1 MRSKL
6 PNIALCFLATAGLA
20 ATAYLFFLPKQQ
32 GAHAEEEHVHEEFV
46 AMTSEQIEENGIL
59 IMVAEPGKVQTVVSA
74 PARILLNQ
82 DKVMHL
88 VPKVNGVVHDANKWV
103 GQRIKRGEVLA
114 VFESSEMAVT
124 KSSYLDALKKEA
136 LAASNLEREKQLH
149 ERQISAVQDFQ
160 NAVADQEA
168 ARIELELSR
177 QRLHTLGLSRR
188 EIDALPDADPTL
200 LRNYELRSPMN
211 GIVIEKTITKGE
223 LIDTTREI
231 YVIADPSSLW
241 SEVYLFPTDFALLQE
256 GLELELIHP
265 NGNKSMARPISISP
279 SVDPSTGAVRLIAE
293 FNNSDS
299 DWRQGMYALAELKGK
314 ATSVALAV
322 PKEAVQQI
330 EGEPTIFIY
339 KEGGFELRPVKTGL
353 CDHQCIE
360 ILFGL
365 APGESYAAK
374 NTFLLKADHGKDE
387 AEHMD

>member
-32 GAHAEEEHVHEEFV
+32 AAHAEEEHDHEEFV
-46 AMTSEQIEENGIL
+46 AMTPEQIEENRIL
-59 IMVAEPGKVQTVVSA
+59 IQVAQPGQVQTVVSA
-74 PARILLNQ
+74 PARIRLNQ

-88 VPKVNGVVHDANKWV
+88 VPKVNGVVHEASKWV
-103 GQRIKRGEVLA
+103 GQRIARGEILA
-114 VFESSEMAVT
+114 VFESSEMAAA

-136 LAASNLEREKQLH
+136 LAAANLKREKSLH
-149 ERQISAVQDFQ
+149 EKQISAAQDFQ
-160 NAVADQEA
+160 NAVAEEEA
-168 ARIELELSR
+168 ASIELELSR
-177 QRLHTLGLSRR
+177 QRLHTLGLTRR

-211 GIVIEKTITKGE
+211 GIVIEKAITKGE

-241 SEVYLFPTDFALLQE
+241 SEIYLFPTDFAMLQD

-265 NGNKSMARPISISP
+265 NGNKAKAIPVSISP
-279 SVDPSTGAVRLIAE
+279 SVDPSTGAVRLIAAFDNPDAE
-293 FNNSDS
+293 
-299 DWRQGMYALAELKGK
+299 WRQGMYALAELKGK

-330 EGEPTIFIY
+330 EGEPTLFVY

-353 CDHQCIE
+353 CDHQCVE